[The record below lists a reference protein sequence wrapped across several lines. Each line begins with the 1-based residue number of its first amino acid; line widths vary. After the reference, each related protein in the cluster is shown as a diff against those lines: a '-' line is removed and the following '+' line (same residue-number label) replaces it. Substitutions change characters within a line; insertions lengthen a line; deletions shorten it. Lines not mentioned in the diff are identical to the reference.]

1 MFLLLPV
8 VSQVSC
14 YWFVMKEID
23 FLPEWYKSGKRR
35 QGGYRTQ
42 YFALSCVFVVIVVW
56 SFVTGNSL
64 NRAVA
69 RLDAEKTRTSVKTS
83 GLSEFIRIKSEEADL
98 RNKAKALVSMDSRI
112 EISSI
117 LAEMSY
123 LFDEK
128 VVLKSVDFA
137 AEKFEDKEDK
147 KPGGGS
153 AVRSAGRRGIRG
165 QSLPLGAV
173 RFKVTVEGVASNPSD
188 YTNLVL
194 RFEESDYFRDVSP
207 SLHAGTKVGGSS
219 TTESIQV
226 SEFKIICYLANYT
239 LKSSKSP

>member
-1 MFLLLPV
+1 
-8 VSQVSC
+8 
-14 YWFVMKEID
+14 MKEID

-35 QGGYRTQ
+35 QVSYHTQ

-56 SFVTGNSL
+56 SFVTGHSL

-69 RLDAEKTRTSVKTS
+69 RLSAEKARISEETH

-98 RNKAKALVSMDSRI
+98 RNKAKLIAKMDSRI
-112 EISSI
+112 DIASV

-128 VVLKSVDFA
+128 AVLKSVEFT
-137 AEKFEDKEDK
+137 AEKFEDKEQK
-147 KPGGGS
+147 KTSSGS
-153 AVRSAGRRGIRG
+153 VIRPAGRRGSRG
-165 QSLPLGAV
+165 QCLVLGAV
-173 RFKVTVEGVASNPSD
+173 RFKVTVEGVASNASD
-188 YTNLVL
+188 YTKLVL
-194 RFEESDYFRDVSP
+194 RFEESDYFHDVSP
-207 SLHAGTKVGGSS
+207 SLRFTEINVGGSS

-239 LKSSKSP
+239 LKGSKSPRIKP